1 MRVIITGAT
10 SMIGVALIKQC
21 LQRGDSVLALVR
33 ADTRRMNRL
42 PVADNLRV
50 EYADLDTFAGVQG
63 DGMLYDVCY
72 HLAWGSTEK
81 SVRDDPMAQEKN
93 IRATLDAVQ
102 MAHRLGCRKFV
113 GAGSQA
119 EYGPVEG
126 IISADTVPNP
136 VSAYG
141 MAKLSA
147 CLLSRKLC
155 EQYGMQ
161 HIWGRIFSVY
171 GCNDNEG
178 TMLNYAIDQFLRGKP
193 AKFSAATQMWNYLH
207 ETDAGVMFYLLGKKP
222 VEPGI
227 YCVANP
233 ESAVL
238 RTYIEILKDEFG
250 PEAQCQFALPGG
262 DQGTFGLN
270 VDMKKTLEAI
280 GYTPKVSFREGIRN
294 MIQARKHIAGAEE
307 HGNGEKYV
315 ICGRPAFRKF

>member
-21 LQRGDSVLALVR
+21 LQRGHSVLALVR
-33 ADTRRMNRL
+33 TNTRRINRL
-42 PVADNLRV
+42 PVSHNLCV
-50 EYADLDTFAGVQG
+50 EYADLDGFEQVQG
-63 DGMLYDVCY
+63 DGKPYDVCY
-72 HLAWGSTEK
+72 HMAWGSTEK
-81 SVRDDPMAQEKN
+81 SVRDDPIAQEKN

-126 IISADTVPNP
+126 IISADTPPNP

-178 TMLNYAIDQFLRGKP
+178 TMLNYAIDQFLMEKP
-193 AKFSAATQMWNYLH
+193 AQFSAATQMWNYLH
-207 ETDAGVMFYLLGKKP
+207 ESDAGAMFFLLGKQP

-233 ESAVL
+233 ESEVL

-250 PEAQCQFALPGG
+250 PEAQCAFALPGA
-262 DQGTFGLN
+262 DYRTFGLN
-270 VDMKKTLEAI
+270 VDMNKTVKAI
-280 GYTPKVSFREGIRN
+280 GYTPQVSFREGIRN
-294 MIQARKHIAGAEE
+294 MIQARKRIARASSLEAEE
-307 HGNGEKYV
+307 HGNGEK
-315 ICGRPAFRKF
+315 

>member
-10 SMIGVALIKQC
+10 SMIGVALIGQC
-21 LQRGDSVLALVR
+21 LQRGHSVLALVR
-33 ADTRRMNRL
+33 ANTRRMNRL
-42 PVADNLRV
+42 PVSGNLSV
-50 EYADLDTFAGVQG
+50 EYADLDTFERVQG
-63 DGMLYDVCY
+63 DGMPYDVCY

-81 SVRDDPMAQEKN
+81 SVRDNPTAQERN

-102 MAHRLGCRKFV
+102 MAHRLGCRKFI

-126 IISADTVPNP
+126 IISADTAPNP

-178 TMLNYAIDQFLRGKP
+178 TMLNYAIDRFLAGKP
-193 AKFSAATQMWNYLH
+193 AQFSAATQMWNYLH
-207 ETDAGVMFYLLGKKP
+207 ETDAGAMFYLLGRKP

-233 ESAVL
+233 ESEVL

-250 PEAQCQFALPGG
+250 SKAQCEFARPGA
-262 DQGTFGLN
+262 DHKIFGLN
-270 VDMKKTLEAI
+270 VDMKKTVEAI
-280 GYTPKVSFREGIRN
+280 GYTPQVSFREGIRN
-294 MIQARKHIAGAEE
+294 MIQARRRVAGAASSGIEGHE
-307 HGNGEKYV
+307 HGE
-315 ICGRPAFRKF
+315 